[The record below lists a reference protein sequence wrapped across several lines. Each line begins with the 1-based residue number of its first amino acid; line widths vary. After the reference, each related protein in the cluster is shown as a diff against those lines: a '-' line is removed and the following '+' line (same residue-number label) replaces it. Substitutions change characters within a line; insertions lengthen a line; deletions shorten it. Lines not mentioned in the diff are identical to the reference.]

1 MSFLKVF
8 RLLLIVTYFATISC
22 TTFSDKYLEEKAIN
36 TLDATTKTIGN
47 MTSCSLRIIN
57 ESTEVVDGESVLHV
71 RQSDVYLRGSNS
83 LHVYVNADDVR
94 KGLWYNGEEL
104 SVFRFDENTYDV
116 TVAPANTIAM
126 IDSIH
131 SIYGVDFPAA
141 DIFYP
146 TLTDDVIANFDSVFY
161 LGTQEVNG
169 ILCKGV
175 NATNATLNVWLYVD
189 DATNLPVQL
198 AIYGKGTRD
207 GEVYVSNYQDWQI
220 NPALGD
226 EIFKFSPPANA
237 TKAAIFKKD

>member
-1 MSFLKVF
+1 MFA
-8 RLLLIVTYFATISC
+8 IVSIFSIYSC
-22 TTFSDKYLEEKAIN
+22 SSDSDKYLEADAIAA
-36 TLDATTKTIGN
+36 LDATTETIGD

-57 ESTEVVDGESVLHV
+57 ESTEIVDGSPDSHV
-71 RQSDVYLRGSNS
+71 RQSDVYLRGANS
-83 LHVYVNADDVR
+83 LHVYVNADDIR

-116 TVAPANTIAM
+116 TKAPGNTIAM

-146 TLTDDVIANFDSVFY
+146 TLTDAVIANFDSVFY
-161 LGTQEVNG
+161 LGKQEVNG

-175 NATNATLNVWLYVD
+175 NATNATLNVWLFVD

-198 AIYGKGTRD
+198 AIYGQGTRN
-207 GEVYVSNYQDWQI
+207 GEVYISNYQDWQI

-226 EIFKFSPPANA
+226 DIFKFSPPANA
-237 TKAAIFKKD
+237 MKATIFKKD